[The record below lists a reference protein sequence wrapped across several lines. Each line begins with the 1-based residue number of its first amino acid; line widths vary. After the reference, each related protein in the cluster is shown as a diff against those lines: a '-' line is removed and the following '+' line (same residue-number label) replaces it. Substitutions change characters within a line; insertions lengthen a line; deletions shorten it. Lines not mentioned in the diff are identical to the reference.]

1 MQPAMDIIGWRGFFI
16 LFTWTSATVF
26 VNPFFSKHCHSGT
39 MEEEERPRKLPK
51 LNHDQ
56 QQEELKYTM
65 TGAVGGVDTK
75 EAGDAENAE
84 LPPPK
89 DEKRSSI
96 PPGGADTGVAKEAEA
111 PKISKNQL
119 KKQRRHEQWAA
130 TKDRRKEKRK
140 EKMAEKKQRKR
151 NELEEAKRQGTGA
164 ELLRARL
171 AEKER
176 RKHSILLPVTF
187 VVDCSFDDL
196 MTDKELVSLGSQ
208 VTRCYS
214 DNSKAAF
221 RSHLVVSSFEK
232 MLKQRFD
239 TVLAKSHENW
249 HGIRFMQEDYL
260 QAAEMAKEWMKE
272 PEKGGRMAGVFTDY
286 ADAKPEDGEVI
297 YLSSESPHILTELK
311 PYSTYVVGGLVDK
324 NRHKG
329 ICYNQAMEKGIKTAR
344 LPIGDYIQMR
354 SRQVLTTNHVVEIML
369 RWLELGDWGKA
380 FMQVL
385 PRRKGGTLME
395 QEADVEDPEGHHKES
410 EEPGSSDPGQS
421 A

>member
-1 MQPAMDIIGWRGFFI
+1 
-16 LFTWTSATVF
+16 
-26 VNPFFSKHCHSGT
+26 

-51 LNHDQ
+51 LDRDQ
-56 QQEELKYTM
+56 QQEELKYSM
-65 TGAVGGVDTK
+65 TGAVGGVDAK
-75 EAGDAENAE
+75 EARDAENAE
-84 LPPPK
+84 FSPPK
-89 DEKRSSI
+89 DEERSSI
-96 PPGGADTGVAKEAEA
+96 QAGDVHTGAVQEAEV
-111 PKISKNQL
+111 PKMSKNQL
-119 KKQRRHEQWAA
+119 KKQRRYEQWAA
-130 TKDRRKEKRK
+130 TKEHRKEKRK
-140 EKMAEKKQRKR
+140 EKLAEKKQRKR
-151 NELEEAKRQGTGA
+151 EELEEAKRQGTGD

-171 AEKER
+171 AEKL
-176 RKHSILLPVTF
+176 KKKNSTLLPVTF

-196 MTDKELVSLGSQ
+196 MTDKEIVSLGSQ

-214 DNSKAAF
+214 DNSKAVF

-232 MLKQRFD
+232 MLKERFD
-239 TVLAKSHENW
+239 TVLAKVHENW

-272 PEKGGRMAGVFTDY
+272 PGKGGQMAGVFTDY

-311 PYSTYVVGGLVDK
+311 PYSTYIIGGLVDK

-329 ICYNQAMEKGIKTAR
+329 ICYNQATEKGIKTAK

-395 QEADVEDPEGHHKES
+395 QEADVEDQEHHHRHHRES
-410 EEPGSSDPGQS
+410 EELSPSGAGQS